1 MTDALV
7 VRDLLAMTLLERAV
21 VLAGGS
27 GLGRPVRRLNVMTVP
42 DILPWTK
49 ADEFMLSTGYP
60 LPRDEGEL
68 VTLVTEFAARG
79 IAAFGVKFGSSGR
92 RLPAEVL
99 RTADRLGLPIVEIP
113 DDVAFDDILS
123 RVFSDIVNRQ
133 AATIARAKE
142 IHDAFLQIVLT
153 GGQLPEIAAQLSD
166 LLSGASV
173 LVVNSDGRRLATA
186 RPERHE
192 RWLRELGLL
201 ERGGAARV
209 DRLEPGVH
217 VPASG
222 RVVVIAELRAGK
234 LRLGH
239 LLVAAEQLGPEA
251 TVAVDQA
258 AVVAALDV
266 TRQLAVS
273 AAERQFESNVLHDL
287 VTGGGSEIEDALARG
302 AAFGWDLR
310 RPLVVVVGHAERPGE
325 PDLVRQP
332 DIELWSAE
340 IRNQDRGAAA
350 AAFATNLI
358 GIVGCADPGGD
369 PVEVPRRVWAGLR
382 ATTRHAFSLGVS
394 RPFDDPALIPA
405 RYEEARKALRMGR
418 RSHGP
423 GEVTYFAELGLFR
436 LLSLIDDVG
445 ELRDFV
451 RDALGQLTALE
462 ARERAELVRTL
473 QVLLD
478 NHLNVAKSA
487 RDLHVHYNTM
497 RYRISKLE
505 RLVGP
510 FMSDN
515 RLCLRLAVALQALD
529 MYEVAPEV
537 RRVP

>member
-7 VRDLLAMTLLERAV
+7 VRDLLAMTILERAV
-21 VLAGGS
+21 VLAGRS
-27 GLGRPVRRLNVMTVP
+27 GLDRPVRRLNVMTVP

-60 LPRDEGEL
+60 LPRDAGEL
-68 VTLVTEFAARG
+68 VTLVTEFAGRG

-99 RTADRLGLPIVEIP
+99 RAADRLGLPIVEIP

-173 LVVNSDGRRLATA
+173 LVVDSDGRRLAAA

-192 RWLRELGLL
+192 PWLRELGVL
-201 ERGGAARV
+201 ERDGAARV
-209 DRLEPGVH
+209 DRLGPGVH
-217 VPASG
+217 TPGPG

-287 VTGGGSEIEDALARG
+287 VTGGGGEIEDALARG

-310 RPLVVVVGHAERPGE
+310 RPLVVVVGHAERTGE

-350 AAFATNLI
+350 AAFATNLV
-358 GIVGCADPGGD
+358 GIVGCTGAAGD
-369 PVEVPRRVWAGLR
+369 PAEVPGRVWAGLR

-394 RPFDDPALIPA
+394 RPFHEPALIPA

-423 GEVTYFAELGLFR
+423 GKVTYFAELGLFR

-451 RDALGQLTALE
+451 RDALGELTALE

-515 RLCLRLAVALQALD
+515 RLCLRLAVAMQALE
-529 MYEVAPEV
+529 MYEVSPKGAP
-537 RRVP
+537 